1 MGRFDGRVALLTGA
15 ASGIGRA
22 TALRMAEDGAVV
34 VGFDRDGGG
43 LAEMARLV
51 EALGATVSTMVGDV
65 SDRGECRSAVDHA
78 VATHGRLD
86 ILANIAGVAWGEHVA
101 DVTAEGWNRMLA
113 INVSGVFWCC
123 QAALPHLLETRGN
136 IVNIASNAGLM
147 GQAYTVAYSTTKGAV
162 VNMTRALAM
171 EFAKEPVRINAVA
184 PGGVVTSMTRNYS
197 MPDDVDFSLVRP
209 YMGFREMADPA
220 ELANVIAF
228 VASDEA
234 SRMHGAIVSVDG
246 GLTAGGKRPSPVTG
260 SAHYRL
266 RSWTV
271 HMCSAST

>member
-1 MGRFDGRVALLTGA
+1 MGRFNGRVALLTGA

-22 TALRMAEDGAVV
+22 TAFRMAEDGAVV
-34 VGFDRDGGG
+34 VGFDRDGDG
-43 LAEMARLV
+43 LAEVTGLV
-51 EALGATVSTMVGDV
+51 EASGATMSTMVGDV
-65 SDRGECRSAVDHA
+65 SNRDECHAVVDHA

-101 DVTAEGWNRMLA
+101 DVTVEGWNRMLT

-123 QAALPHLLETRGN
+123 QAALPHLVETQGN

-171 EFAKEPVRINAVA
+171 EFAKEPVRVNAVA

-209 YMGFREMADPA
+209 YMGFREMADPS

-234 SRMHGAIVSVDG
+234 SRMHGAIISVDG
-246 GLTAGGKRPSPVTG
+246 GLTAG
-260 SAHYRL
+260 
-266 RSWTV
+266 
-271 HMCSAST
+271 

>member
-22 TALRMAEDGAVV
+22 TALRLAADGATIA
-34 VGFDRDGGG
+34 GFDRDGDG
-43 LAEMARLV
+43 LALVAAEVV
-51 EALGATVSTMVGDV
+51 EAGGKMTTTVGDV
-65 SDRGECRSAVDHA
+65 SIRESCVAAVEEA
-78 VATHGRLD
+78 VAAHGRLD
-86 ILANIAGVAWGEHVA
+86 VLANIAGVCWSEHVA
-101 DVTAEGWNRMLA
+101 DTTEDSWGRMLG

-123 QAALPHLLETRGN
+123 QAAIPHLIATNGN

-171 EFAKEPVRINAVA
+171 EFIKEPIRINAIA
-184 PGGVVTSMTRNYS
+184 PGGVDTSMTRNYS
-197 MPDDVDFSLVRP
+197 LPDDLDFSLMQP
-209 YMGFREMADPA
+209 YMGFRPMADPA

-234 SRMHGAIVSVDG
+234 SRIHGAIISVDG
-246 GLTAGGKRPSPVTG
+246 GVTAG
-260 SAHYRL
+260 
-266 RSWTV
+266 
-271 HMCSAST
+271 